1 MSRKPD
7 PTNPYRVRLHKDK
20 GYRYASTQPGTV
32 NPETGKREYTRIH
45 WGTVDENLRFH
56 PNSTYILAT
65 AEERSKLIFPEGWDL
80 SETKVL
86 PGLPDASAM
95 IPEGQNENRLYGDS
109 WLLMEIAKI
118 TGVFEDLCSV
128 FRDNINYANIV
139 LTIAFFLIIER
150 DSYHNIEEWPNT
162 RKLPYDNSMNS
173 KFITEFTQ
181 NITEQNRM
189 DFLKCRAARLNPD
202 EICAVDSTSRS
213 AWGSSLAEIKY
224 GYNKDHLPLPQTVE
238 VVVYTLSQHGPV
250 YYRIYPGNMTDSRS
264 LKTIK
269 KDLNDAGFKNF
280 VLITDRGYETLDN
293 LDYLIEDGQKLIMA
307 TKINQK
313 FVLDKIK
320 NYGMFNLHP
329 ESMKL
334 DRDSKLYHEQFEF
347 DFSDVNKKSTTIPDR
362 LKLNIYLNSV
372 DRAEKLLEIE
382 LTASKQK
389 TALEKI
395 KTEQTVLG
403 DDESIEKDYSY
414 YDIDLD
420 KEKRTVND
428 FSFKHDKYEKHL
440 MTAGFFANTTHKLDF
455 DSMTANHHYKLR
467 DEQEK
472 YFTAM
477 KTRLGENRQRVW
489 SEEGKTGRSFVL
501 FVTLIISCYFDY
513 IHRTKLKDKFA
524 TPKKVLACMRPIRYI
539 EHQNTKAYIT
549 PFIGKQ
555 IDICKAFGIE
565 IPEGCAPAYAMP
577 AQPAKKRGRPRKDRA
592 GATNS

>member
-150 DSYHNIEEWPNT
+150 DTYHNIEEWPNT

-334 DRDSKLYHEQFEF
+334 DRDSKLYYEQFEF

-395 KTEQTVLG
+395 KTEQTALG
-403 DDESIEKDYSY
+403 DDESIGKDYSY

>member
-1 MSRKPD
+1 VSRKPD

-65 AEERSKLIFPEGWDL
+65 AEGRSKLIFPEGWDL

-128 FRDNINYANIV
+128 FRDNINYANII

-150 DSYHNIEEWPNT
+150 DTYHNIEEWPNT

-238 VVVYTLSQHGPV
+238 VVVYTLSQHEPV

-334 DRDSKLYHEQFEF
+334 DRDSKLYYEQFEF

-395 KTEQTVLG
+395 KTEQTALG
-403 DDESIEKDYSY
+403 DDESIRKDYSY

>member
-86 PGLPDASAM
+86 PGLPDASEM

-202 EICAVDSTSRS
+202 EICAVDSTSIS

-347 DFSDVNKKSTTIPDR
+347 DFSDVNKKSTAIPDR

-395 KTEQTVLG
+395 KTEQTALG
-403 DDESIEKDYSY
+403 DDESIRKDYSY

-592 GATNS
+592 GASNS

>member
-150 DSYHNIEEWPNT
+150 DTYHNIEEWPNT

-334 DRDSKLYHEQFEF
+334 DRDSKLYYEQFEF
-347 DFSDVNKKSTTIPDR
+347 DFSDVNKKSTAIPDR

-395 KTEQTVLG
+395 KTEQTALG
-403 DDESIEKDYSY
+403 DDESIGKDYSY

>member
-334 DRDSKLYHEQFEF
+334 DRDSKLYYEQFEF
-347 DFSDVNKKSTTIPDR
+347 DFSDVNKKSITIYNR

-395 KTEQTVLG
+395 KTEQTALG
-403 DDESIEKDYSY
+403 DDESIRKDYSY

>member
-150 DSYHNIEEWPNT
+150 DTYHNIEEWPNT

-395 KTEQTVLG
+395 KTEQTALG
-403 DDESIEKDYSY
+403 DDESIRKDYSY

>member
-7 PTNPYRVRLHKDK
+7 PLSPYRVRLHVDK
-20 GYRYASTQPGTV
+20 GYRYASTQPGAV
-32 NPETGKREYTRIH
+32 NPETGKREYTRVH
-45 WGTVDENLRFH
+45 WGTVDKNLRFH
-56 PNSTYILAT
+56 PNSTYILASG
-65 AEERSKLIFPEGWDL
+65 EERSKLIFPEDWDL

-118 TGVFEDLCSV
+118 TGIFEDLCTV
-128 FRDNINYANIV
+128 FKANINYVNII

-150 DSYHNIEEWPNT
+150 DTYHNIEEWPNT
-162 RKLPYDNSMNS
+162 RKLPYDDPMDS
-173 KFITEFTQ
+173 KFITEFTKK
-181 NITEQNRM
+181 ITEDNRIEL
-189 DFLKCRAARLNPD
+189 LKCRAARLKPD

-213 AWGSSLAEIKY
+213 AWGKSLADIKY

-250 YYRIYPGNMTDSRS
+250 YFRIYPGNMTDSRS

-269 KDLNDAGFKNF
+269 KDLNDAGFNNL

-293 LDYLIEDGQKLIMA
+293 LEFLINNGQKLIMA
-307 TKINQK
+307 TKTNQK

-320 NYGMFNLHP
+320 DYGMFNLHP

-334 DRDSKLYHEQFEF
+334 DRDSKIYYEQFDINF
-347 DFSDVNKKSTTIPDR
+347 VDINKKSTTISDR
-362 LKLNIYLNSV
+362 LKLNLYLDSV

-382 LTASKQK
+382 LTACEQK
-389 TALEKI
+389 NALEKI
-395 KTEQTVLG
+395 KNEQTQLG

-420 KEKRTVND
+420 NAKRTINN
-428 FSFKHDKYEKHL
+428 FTLREEKYERHL
-440 MTAGFFANTTHKLDF
+440 KTAGFFANTTHKLDF
-455 DSMTANHHYKLR
+455 DPMLANQHYKLR

-472 YFTAM
+472 YYTAM

-489 SEEGKTGRSFVL
+489 SEEGKNGRSFIL
-501 FVTLIISCYFDY
+501 FVTLIISCYLDY
-513 IHRTKLKDKFA
+513 IHRTKLKDKFT
-524 TPKKVLACMRPIRYI
+524 TPRKVLACMRPIRYI
-539 EHQNTKAYIT
+539 EHQNTKAHIT

-555 IDICKAFGIE
+555 VDICKAFGIE
-565 IPEGCAPAYAMP
+565 IPEGCAPAYATP
-577 AQPAKKRGRPRKDRA
+577 ALPAKKRGRPRKDQSVMA
-592 GATNS
+592 NS

>member
-128 FRDNINYANIV
+128 FRDNINYVNIV

-395 KTEQTVLG
+395 KTEQTALG
-403 DDESIEKDYSY
+403 DDESIRKDYSY

>member
-150 DSYHNIEEWPNT
+150 DTYHNIEEWPNT

-334 DRDSKLYHEQFEF
+334 DRDSKLYYEQFEF
-347 DFSDVNKKSTTIPDR
+347 DFSDVNKKSTAIPDR

-395 KTEQTVLG
+395 KTEQTALG

-489 SEEGKTGRSFVL
+489 SEEGKTGRSFIL

-577 AQPAKKRGRPRKDRA
+577 AHPAKKRGRPRKDRA

>member
-238 VVVYTLSQHGPV
+238 VVVYTLSQHEPV

-395 KTEQTVLG
+395 KTEQTILG

>member
-202 EICAVDSTSRS
+202 EICAVDSTSIS

-347 DFSDVNKKSTTIPDR
+347 DFSDVNKKSTAIPDR

-395 KTEQTVLG
+395 KTEQTALG
-403 DDESIEKDYSY
+403 DDESIRKDYSY

>member
-1 MSRKPD
+1 MLRKPD

-334 DRDSKLYHEQFEF
+334 DRDSKLYYEQFEF

-395 KTEQTVLG
+395 KTEQTALG
-403 DDESIEKDYSY
+403 DDESIGKDYSY

>member
-65 AEERSKLIFPEGWDL
+65 AEERSKLIFPEGWNL

-150 DSYHNIEEWPNT
+150 DTYHNIEEWPNT

-334 DRDSKLYHEQFEF
+334 DRDSKLYYEQFEF

-382 LTASKQK
+382 LTADKQK

-395 KTEQTVLG
+395 KTEQIALG
-403 DDESIEKDYSY
+403 DDESIGKDYSY

-524 TPKKVLACMRPIRYI
+524 TPNKVLACMRPIRYI

-565 IPEGCAPAYAMP
+565 IPEECAPAYAMP

>member
-86 PGLPDASAM
+86 PGLPDASEM

-150 DSYHNIEEWPNT
+150 DTYHNIEEWPNT

-334 DRDSKLYHEQFEF
+334 DRDSKLYYEQFEF

>member
-150 DSYHNIEEWPNT
+150 DTYHNIEEWPNT

-238 VVVYTLSQHGPV
+238 VVVYTLSQHEPV

>member
-150 DSYHNIEEWPNT
+150 DTYHNIEEWPNT

-395 KTEQTVLG
+395 KTEQTALG
-403 DDESIEKDYSY
+403 DDESIGKDYSY

>member
-128 FRDNINYANIV
+128 FRDNINYANII

-280 VLITDRGYETLDN
+280 VLITDREYETLDN

-489 SEEGKTGRSFVL
+489 SEEGKTGRSFIL
-501 FVTLIISCYFDY
+501 FVTLIISCYFEY

>member
-150 DSYHNIEEWPNT
+150 DTYHNIEEWPNT

-269 KDLNDAGFKNF
+269 TDLNDAGFKNF

-347 DFSDVNKKSTTIPDR
+347 DFSDVNKKSTTIHDR

-501 FVTLIISCYFDY
+501 FVTLIISCYFEY